1 MSMHSS
7 TDTPTQID
15 ALTAVAHAEAQ
26 TAKTPPSGKAFQRI
40 LLVVFFIA
48 LLLALV
54 AGVSVY
60 QSVSAVQTQNNA
72 EREGVGLIC
81 NVVRA
86 NDAIGSIAAGK
97 GPEGK
102 SLVVVER
109 LDSGTYETRFY
120 LYEGKIVQE
129 YSLASNQY
137 TPEKASE
144 VTESSTFD
152 FAYANGLLSIYT
164 DGGTSEVALRNMQG
178 GE

>member
-1 MSMHSS
+1 MSSYSS
-7 TDTPTQID
+7 PDGPSQVD
-15 ALTAVAHAEAQ
+15 ALSAIARAETKA
-26 TAKTPPSGKAFQRI
+26 AKTPSARPAFQRI
-40 LLVVFFIA
+40 LLVVFFVA

-60 QSVSAVQTQNNA
+60 RSVTMIQEQNSSA
-72 EREGVGLIC
+72 REGVGLIC

-86 NDAIGSIAAGK
+86 NDATGSIAAGK

-120 LYEGKIVQE
+120 LYQGKIVQE
-129 YSLASNQY
+129 YSLASSQY

-144 VTESSTFD
+144 VTASDTFD
-152 FAYANGLLSIYT
+152 FAYADGLLSIYT
-164 DGGTSEVALRNMQG
+164 DSGTSEIALRNMQG

>member
-1 MSMHSS
+1 MNMHSPS
-7 TDTPTQID
+7 DETTRID
-15 ALTAVAHAEAQ
+15 ALTAIAHVDARAP
-26 TAKTPPSGKAFQRI
+26 KTPPSGKAFQRI
-40 LLVVFFIA
+40 LLVVFFAA

-60 QSVSAVQTQNNA
+60 RSVSAVQEQNNA
-72 EREGVGLIC
+72 AREGVGLIC

-86 NDAIGSIAAGK
+86 NDATGSIAVGK

-120 LYEGKIVQE
+120 LHEGKIVQE
-129 YSLASNQY
+129 YSLASSQY

-144 VTESSTFD
+144 VTASNTFD
-152 FAYANGLLSIYT
+152 FAYSNGLLAIYT

>member
-1 MSMHSS
+1 MSMHLSPN
-7 TDTPTQID
+7 TPSQLD
-15 ALTAVAHAEAQ
+15 ALTAVAHSEARV
-26 TAKTPPSGKAFQRI
+26 AKTPPSGKAFQRI

-54 AGVSVY
+54 AGVAVY
-60 QSVSAVQTQNNA
+60 RSVSAVQEQNNA
-72 EREGVGLIC
+72 AREGVGLIC

-86 NDAIGSIAAGK
+86 NDATGSIAVGK

-102 SLVVVER
+102 ALVVVEH

-120 LYEGKIVQE
+120 LHEGKIVQE

-144 VTESSTFD
+144 VTTSSTFD

-164 DGGTSEVALRNMQG
+164 DSGTSEGALRNMQG